1 MKSYFLKP
9 QFYKSYI
16 RPILFSLP
24 PEFSQKIAYMVLE
37 KRIFQKL
44 ISDNLLVN
52 NPKLTTKF
60 VGIELNNPVGL
71 AAGYDKNC
79 KHITATEKLGFSYLV
94 CGTIINNPRYGNPK
108 PRISRLPK
116 DNALINSLG
125 FPSEGL
131 NQIIH
136 NLNKSKNHNN
146 PIILS
151 ISGLNINEILNCYK
165 KLETYANAFEINIS
179 SPNTKGLKLFQDH
192 KILKE
197 LFIKLNEIRT
207 KPIIIK
213 IPPYTNSK
221 KDVYKSVNYHDKNQI
236 MKIVQTCLEQSIDGI
251 TVSNTTPIT
260 SNKLQSKSGGLSG
273 KPIFENMIEMIR
285 DIKYEVGQKIDIS
298 ACGGISTGKDV
309 LEAIKA
315 GAKATQIYT
324 SLIYEGPGIVKIINE
339 EILSLLK
346 ENEDLMSLQS
356 K

>member
-24 PEFSQKIAYMVLE
+24 PEFSQKIADMVLE
-37 KRIFQKL
+37 KKIFQKL

-179 SPNTKGLKLFQDH
+179 SPNTKGLKLFQDL

-221 KDVYKSVNYHDKNQI
+221 KDVYKSVNYHNKNQI
-236 MKIVQTCLEQSIDGI
+236 MKIVQTCL
-251 TVSNTTPIT
+251 
-260 SNKLQSKSGGLSG
+260 
-273 KPIFENMIEMIR
+273 
-285 DIKYEVGQKIDIS
+285 
-298 ACGGISTGKDV
+298 
-309 LEAIKA
+309 
-315 GAKATQIYT
+315 
-324 SLIYEGPGIVKIINE
+324 
-339 EILSLLK
+339 
-346 ENEDLMSLQS
+346 
-356 K
+356 